1 MRRTAVRAMLIAV
14 FGALLLTAA
23 GCGGDDDESAADTQ
37 AAPAATAEADTAESE
52 TEAAETEAAETQA
65 EEEPDFTNAANCKEF
80 TELGQKVSAAL
91 GGGGNVD
98 ADETKELLNEFAD
111 EAPEEIRNDFRV
123 IADAYSKIAD
133 ALEDLQL
140 DPGETPNAEDALK
153 LQEIAGEINQAEL
166 TEANTNITTWVSENC
181 QSG

>member
-1 MRRTAVRAMLIAV
+1 MRRSGRCCSLR
-14 FGALLLTAA
+14 
-23 GCGGDDDESAADTQ
+23 Q
-37 AAPAATAEADTAESE
+37 AAAATTDEADTAESE
-52 TEAAETEAAETQA
+52 TEAAETA
-65 EEEPDFTNAANCKEF
+65 EEEPDFSNAENCKEF

-91 GGGGNVD
+91 SGTDVD

-111 EAPEEIRNDFRV
+111 EAPEEIRDDFGV

-153 LQEIAGEINQAEL
+153 LQEIAGEIDQAEL

-181 QSG
+181 QAG

>member
-1 MRRTAVRAMLIAV
+1 MRRTAVRAMLIAAI
-14 FGALLLTAA
+14 GALLLTAA
-23 GCGGDDDESAADTQ
+23 ACGGDDDESAADTQ

-52 TEAAETEAAETQA
+52 TEAAETQA
-65 EEEPDFTNAANCKEF
+65 EEEPDFSNAANCKEF

-111 EAPEEIRNDFRV
+111 EAPEEIRDDFKV

-153 LQEIAGEINQAEL
+153 LQEIAGEIDQAEL
-166 TEANTNITTWVSENC
+166 TEANTNITTWVTENC
-181 QSG
+181 QSR